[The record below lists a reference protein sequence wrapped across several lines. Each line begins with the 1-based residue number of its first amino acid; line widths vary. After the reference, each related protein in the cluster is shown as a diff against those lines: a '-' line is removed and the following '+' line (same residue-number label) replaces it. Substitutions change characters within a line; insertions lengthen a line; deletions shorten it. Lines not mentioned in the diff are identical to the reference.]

1 MLSSI
6 NQVPCCHA
14 SPFVATFYAL
24 LVLSRHEHDRIGF
37 NGQAV
42 PSLTKIPLSKHSR
55 VLLSQL
61 VEVERKTPSAW
72 NNFRAKQPDGEF
84 FFASSD
90 LESRL
95 SIFVFLSG
103 VKIVEACQ
111 SMLHVIAMIHYR
123 IKVKKL
129 KSLGCTLYIRLQAPA
144 LLRVSLFFV
153 YFFRL

>member
-1 MLSSI
+1 MPGIISEP
-6 NQVPCCHA
+6 N
-14 SPFVATFYAL
+14 SPM
-24 LVLSRHEHDRIGF
+24 
-37 NGQAV
+37 
-42 PSLTKIPLSKHSR
+42 
-55 VLLSQL
+55 
-61 VEVERKTPSAW
+61 
-72 NNFRAKQPDGEF
+72 GEF

-95 SIFVFLSG
+95 FIFVFQSG

-111 SMLHVIAMIHYR
+111 SMLHVIAMTHYR

-153 YFFRL
+153 YFFSALKRCMQLARTSVRSTLNKTKKTSTKKKKRPFHALLFTVVASFLNS